1 MEYVK
6 WAAKAI
12 TAFITAG
19 LAAVV
24 TYNLELP
31 PWVLVLASSVVAAL
45 AVFLVPNG
53 ETPSR

>member
-6 WAAKAI
+6 WVAKAI

-19 LAAVV
+19 LAAVA
-24 TYNLELP
+24 TYNLDLP
-31 PWVLVLASSVVAAL
+31 AWVLVLASAVVAAL

-53 ETPSR
+53 DTPS

>member
-6 WAAKAI
+6 WVAKAL

-19 LAAVV
+19 LAAVA

-31 PWVLVLASSVVAAL
+31 AWVLVLASSLVAAL

-53 ETPSR
+53 DNPN